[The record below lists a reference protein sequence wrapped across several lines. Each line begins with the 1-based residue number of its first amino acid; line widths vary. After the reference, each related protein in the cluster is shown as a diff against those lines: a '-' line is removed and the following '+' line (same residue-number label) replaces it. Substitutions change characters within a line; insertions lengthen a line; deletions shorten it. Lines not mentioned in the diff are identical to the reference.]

1 MANRIVFL
9 TPKHLQ
15 KFIQDAESGTVY
27 KNLAIMGVHD
37 EDGERQLSEPPAARE
52 ELTSLLTK
60 AFTTLAKG
68 AGNPLGIVALRTHA
82 EGRPKHQIQIKSEL
96 EERSTMKS
104 TWQCTNDTFFVT
116 MQSLATAKL
125 QIQSL
130 NLFNDTD
137 MKLFA
142 LASDQLNLI
151 DWDRPDIAHVLATVT
166 SLNTNISTRAFAF
179 KDRGEDWEEVGD
191 TDWLERV
198 TDWTAPQIRAE
209 AENENNFT
217 GLARLVQKCPRLQDF
232 AYQFLGIP
240 LPGLPDLK
248 GFQFPNWKILQYVS
262 ELPSLPK
269 LNRLTLRF
277 QHTKESIVLNLL
289 KRTRPGGLFIG
300 PMWLDP
306 GKFKPIFEFC
316 SSPESNMQKLEVR
329 APLYQ
334 MGPEERGQ
342 IHFQRQPYDEDAECC
357 AHLRREGEAVRR
369 PIHFHSDP
377 QTFIE
382 VGTSF
387 CNLLLSNSGA
397 FDDSQAH
404 TF

>member
-9 TPKHLQ
+9 NPKHLQ

-37 EDGERQLSEPPAARE
+37 EDGERQLSEPPATRD
-52 ELTSLLTK
+52 LSTPTSQHECL
-60 AFTTLAKG
+60 
-68 AGNPLGIVALRTHA
+68 PLKTV
-82 EGRPKHQIQIKSEL
+82 GRIGK
-96 EERSTMKS
+96 
-104 TWQCTNDTFFVT
+104 
-116 MQSLATAKL
+116 SLATQIGLKESQTGQRLRSALKL
-125 QIQSL
+125 E
-130 NLFNDTD
+130 T
-137 MKLFA
+137 KA
-142 LASDQLNLI
+142 
-151 DWDRPDIAHVLATVT
+151 T
-166 SLNTNISTRAFAF
+166 SLALRDLSRNVLDF
-179 KDRGEDWEEVGD
+179 
-191 TDWLERV
+191 
-198 TDWTAPQIRAE
+198 
-209 AENENNFT
+209 
-217 GLARLVQKCPRLQDF
+217 QDF
-232 AYQFLGIP
+232 AYQFLSIP
-240 LPGLPDLK
+240 LPRLPDLK

-262 ELPSLPK
+262 ELPNLPK

-277 QHTKESIVLNLL
+277 QLTKASIVLNLL
-289 KRTRPGGLFIG
+289 RRTRPGGLFIG

-306 GKFKPIFEFC
+306 GRFKPIFEFC
-316 SSPESNMQKLEVR
+316 CSPESNMQKLEVR

-342 IHFQRQPYDEDAECC
+342 IHFQRQPYDEDAECF
-357 AHLRREGEAVRR
+357 AHLRREGEGVRR

-387 CNLLLSNSGA
+387 CNLLLNSSGA

>member
-1 MANRIVFL
+1 
-9 TPKHLQ
+9 
-15 KFIQDAESGTVY
+15 
-27 KNLAIMGVHD
+27 MGVHD
-37 EDGERQLSEPPAARE
+37 EDGERQLSEPPATRE

-60 AFTTLAKG
+60 AFTALAKG
-68 AGNPLGIVALRTHA
+68 AGNPLGIVALRMHA

-96 EERSTMKS
+96 EERSTMRS

-116 MQSLATAKL
+116 MQSLAAAKL

-151 DWDRPDIAHVLATVT
+151 DWDSPDIAHVLATVT
-166 SLNTNISTRAFAF
+166 SLNTNISTRVFAF
-179 KDRGEDWEEVGD
+179 KDRGEDWEE
-191 TDWLERV
+191 
-198 TDWTAPQIRAE
+198 IRAE
-209 AENENNFT
+209 AENESNFT

-248 GFQFPNWKILQYVS
+248 GFQFPNWKILEYVS

-342 IHFQRQPYDEDAECC
+342 IHFQRQPYNEDAECC
-357 AHLRREGEAVRR
+357 AHLRREGEGVRR

-387 CNLLLSNSGA
+387 CNLLLNNSGA